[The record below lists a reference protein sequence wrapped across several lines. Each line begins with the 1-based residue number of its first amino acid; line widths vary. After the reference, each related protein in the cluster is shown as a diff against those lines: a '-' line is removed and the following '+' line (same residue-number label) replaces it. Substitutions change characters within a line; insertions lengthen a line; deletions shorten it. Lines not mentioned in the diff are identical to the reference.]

1 MYVLDT
7 YQQYYC
13 IFSFTINNRIES
25 QRKIRKRTKERKGVG
40 VCVGEI
46 NVSMKIE
53 IVNNRELRCIFLVSY
68 HYEILVTEKE
78 KEMRFIIV
86 IRRND

>member
-25 QRKIRKRTKERKGVG
+25 QRKIRKRMKERKG
-40 VCVGEI
+40 VGEI

-68 HYEILVTEKE
+68 HYEILVPEKE

>member
-1 MYVLDT
+1 M
-7 YQQYYC
+7 
-13 IFSFTINNRIES
+13 
-25 QRKIRKRTKERKGVG
+25 KERKG
-40 VCVGEI
+40 VGEI

-68 HYEILVTEKE
+68 HYEILVPEKE